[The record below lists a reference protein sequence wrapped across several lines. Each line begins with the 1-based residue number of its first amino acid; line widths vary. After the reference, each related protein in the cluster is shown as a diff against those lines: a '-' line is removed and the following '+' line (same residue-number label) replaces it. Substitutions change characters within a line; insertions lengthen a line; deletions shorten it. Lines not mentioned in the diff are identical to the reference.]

1 MEGSLSLT
9 TPMADMVTPANQ
21 LHSNVMT
28 IQINIITNKKRMTV
42 QLRIHL
48 LLSNLRRRKE
58 EAEVDPRA
66 LQVNS
71 QGKLQVNSQGK
82 GEDQGRMVLLLSQN
96 ELEGKRHSPKLRS
109 LNQWFQ
115 GLPLR
120 LQGEENHLR

>member
-1 MEGSLSLT
+1 
-9 TPMADMVTPANQ
+9 MADMVTLANQ
-21 LHSNVMT
+21 LLSNIMI
-28 IQINIITNKKRMTV
+28 IQINNTTSSKKRIPN

-71 QGKLQVNSQGK
+71 RGKLQVNSQGK
-82 GEDQGRMVLLLSQN
+82 GEDQERMVLLLSQN

-120 LQGEENHLR
+120 LYGEVNHLR